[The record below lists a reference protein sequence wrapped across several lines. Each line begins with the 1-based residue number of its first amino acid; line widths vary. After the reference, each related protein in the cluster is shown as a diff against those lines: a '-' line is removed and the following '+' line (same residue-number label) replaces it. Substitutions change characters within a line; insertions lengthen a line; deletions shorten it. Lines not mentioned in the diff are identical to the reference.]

1 MKMRSSSPVPA
12 MEGGDPVRTE
22 LLVFGQPRIGEE
34 EIQAVVETLRS
45 GWIGTGPRVQEFE
58 QAFREYTGAAEAV
71 AVSSCTAALH
81 LSLLESGVGPGDEV
95 IVPAMTF
102 CATAEAVLHAGAVPV
117 FVDCDPDTFNMTPE
131 TVAKAVTNRTRA
143 ILPVHFAGLPCDM
156 AGLLEVARGANL
168 SIIEDCA
175 HCIEGT
181 IDGKHAGT
189 FGRFGAFSFYPTK
202 NVTTI
207 EGGMVVTWDR
217 EAAERIRTA
226 RLHGLSRDAW
236 KRFGKEGYRH
246 YQSTLLGYKY
256 NMTDVQASIGIHQL
270 RKVEDRLVVRE
281 SIWRTYDEAL
291 QSLPVTLPSSPR
303 DGVRHS
309 RHLYTLLVDPDRV
322 RVSRDRIL
330 EAIQREGVGVGVHYI
345 AVPLHVYYRERFK
358 IPAKAYPNAERISER
373 TLSLPLTPYL
383 QERDVSDVIAAVTK
397 VLAYY
402 SR

>member
-1 MKMRSSSPVPA
+1 MAHRSAAAIPA
-12 MEGGDPVRTE
+12 LEGGDPVRTE
-22 LLVFGQPRIGEE
+22 FLVYGQPRISEE
-34 EIQAVVETLRS
+34 EIQAVAETLRS

-58 QAFREYTGAAEAV
+58 QAFREYVGGAEAV

-81 LSLLESGVGPGDEV
+81 LSLLESGVEPGDEV

-102 CATAEAVLHAGAVPV
+102 CATANAVLHAGAVPV
-117 FVDCDPDTFNMTPE
+117 FVDCDPETFNITPE
-131 TVAKAVTNRTRA
+131 GVRKAISNRTRA
-143 ILPVHFAGLPCDM
+143 ILPVHFAGYPCDM

-168 SIIEDCA
+168 TVVEDCA

-181 IDGKHAGT
+181 IDGRHAGT

-207 EGGMVVTWDR
+207 EGGMVTTWDR

-236 KRFGKEGYRH
+236 KRFGLEGYRH
-246 YQSTLLGYKY
+246 YQATVLGYKY
-256 NMTDVQASIGIHQL
+256 NMTDVQASIGLHQL
-270 RKVEDRLVVRE
+270 RKIDDNLATRE
-281 SIWRTYDEAL
+281 AIWRRYDEAFR
-291 QSLPVTLPSSPR
+291 SLPVILPPAPAE
-303 DGVRHS
+303 GVRHS
-309 RHLYTLLVDPDRV
+309 RHLYTLLVDTDRV

-345 AVPLHVYYRERFK
+345 AVPLHLYYQERFG
-358 IPAKAYPNAERISER
+358 IPKGVYPNAERISER
-373 TLSLPLTPYL
+373 TLSIPLTPYL
-383 QERDVSDVIAAVTK
+383 RENDITDVIAAVTK

-402 SR
+402 SD